1 MAGGAAGYPLFMF
14 AIAAAIV
21 FILRGF
27 GVLEDGSEI
36 EWIPIGL
43 ALISVHLVWPLT
55 LGAWRN

>member
-1 MAGGAAGYPLFMF
+1 MF